1 MEETTRQEEIKDK
14 REHWRAHSEAWQ
26 ESGQTQ
32 GEYCKQHELKLKTF
46 AYWRRRFK
54 AESTTVRL
62 VQLPTGTLQQS
73 QGSTL
78 RLLIDGRYTIEV
90 ADGFN
95 PATLSRVLEV
105 LRGL

>member
-1 MEETTRQEEIKDK
+1 MQEESRQEQIKNK
-14 REHWRAHSEAWQ
+14 REQWRVHSAAWQ

-32 GEYCKQHELKLKTF
+32 GEYCKRHGLNLKTF

-54 AESTTVRL
+54 AESSTVRL
-62 VQLPTGTLQQS
+62 VKLPTETLQQS
-73 QGSTL
+73 QESTL
-78 RLLIDGRYTIEV
+78 RVLIDGRYTIEV

-95 PATLSRVLEV
+95 PATLGRVLEV